1 MEFPKNNDGDL
12 NGSRPIYI
20 NDFSLYCILGGDKAQ
35 VLDALKIGKR
45 GCFTTYDVA
54 GVQRPAA
61 TIDPETLAPV
71 QEKKFD
77 NRVNR
82 LSQAALAGVEKTI
95 RKAVEKYGSDRVGI
109 FIGSCDNGSEA
120 SMAALK
126 CFKET
131 GAFPEGY
138 VLDYQRADFPAQFI
152 AQRFGITG
160 LLSVHSTACASSAS
174 AFVSARN
181 ALYAGNCDVA
191 IVGGVDIASLSVI
204 LGFASLEAMSD
215 KPTNPFSANRSGLTL
230 GDAAVFFVVT
240 RAPDADL
247 CAADCENLKVIGF
260 GESADADHITAP
272 RADGEGAYQAMKA
285 ALEDA
290 GLDASQIGYVNLHGT
305 GTELND
311 AMESRAVHWIFADSI
326 GAETAAVPASST
338 KALTG
343 HTLGAAGALEL
354 AFCCLALKSGNESC
368 VSRNGDNGERTSVL
382 PVHLF
387 DGVVDP
393 KLPPIHLVKPG
404 ETAVK
409 LKYCMSNSFA
419 FGGCNVSLIVENG
432 LA

>member
-1 MEFPKNNDGDL
+1 MN
-12 NGSRPIYI
+12 RPLYI
-20 NDFSLYCILGGDKAQ
+20 NDFSLHCILGSDKAL
-35 VLDALKIGKR
+35 VFEKLSKGER
-45 GCFTTYDVA
+45 GNFTSYDVA
-54 GVQRPAA
+54 GVMRPAA
-61 TIDPETLAPV
+61 TIDPESLPPV
-71 QEKKFD
+71 SDKKFD

-82 LSQAALAGVEKTI
+82 LSQASLENIDATV
-95 RKAVEKYGSDRVGI
+95 RKAVGLFGPNRVGL
-109 FIGSCDNGSEA
+109 FLGSCDNGSEA
-120 SMAALK
+120 SVAALR

-138 VLDYQRADFPAQFI
+138 VLDYQLADYPAKFI
-152 AQRFGITG
+152 AERFGITG
-160 LLSVHSTACASSAS
+160 MTSVHSTACASSAS

-181 ALYAGNCDVA
+181 NLYAGNCDVA

-230 GDAAVFFVVT
+230 GDASVFFVVT
-240 RAPDADL
+240 REPCAEL
-247 CAADCENLKVIGF
+247 CTPECRGLKVVGF

-285 ALEDA
+285 ALVDA
-290 GLDASQIGYVNLHGT
+290 GIEASQIGYVNLHGT

-311 AMESRAVHWIFADSI
+311 AMESRAVNRLFGEANHED
-326 GAETAAVPASST
+326 VPVSST

-343 HTLGAAGALEL
+343 HTLGAAGALEV
-354 AFCCLALKSGNESC
+354 AFCCLALL
-368 VSRNGDNGERTSVL
+368 SRDGENNCTL

-393 KLPPIHLVKPG
+393 GLPPVHLVKIG
-404 ETAVK
+404 EKANN

-419 FGGCNVSLIVENG
+419 FGGCNVSLIIENG
-432 LA
+432 LV

>member
-1 MEFPKNNDGDL
+1 MNKPL
-12 NGSRPIYI
+12 YI
-20 NDFSLYCILGGDKAQ
+20 NDFSCYSILGGDKVQ
-35 VLDALKIGKR
+35 VLDALKCAKR
-45 GCFTTYDVA
+45 GEFTTYDVA

-61 TIDPETLAPV
+61 TIDSKTLAPV
-71 QEKKFD
+71 NEKKFD

-82 LSQAALAGVEKTI
+82 LSQAALKGIEKTI
-95 RKAVEKYGSDRVGI
+95 CKAVEKFGASRVGL

-120 SMAALK
+120 SVAALR

-131 GAFPEGY
+131 GKFPDGY
-138 VLDYQRADFPAQFI
+138 VLDYQCAEFPALFI
-152 AQRFGITG
+152 AERFGIKG
-160 LLSVHSTACASSAS
+160 MISVHSTACASSAS

-181 ALYAGNCDVA
+181 NLYAGNCDVA

-230 GDAAVFFVVT
+230 GDAAAFFVVT
-240 RAPDADL
+240 HEPCAEL
-247 CAADCENLKVIGF
+247 CTKECESLKVVGF

-285 ALEDA
+285 ALDDA

-311 AMESRAVHWIFADSI
+311 AMESRAVNRLFGEANHAD
-326 GAETAAVPASST
+326 VPVSST

-354 AFCCLALKSGNESC
+354 AFCCLSLLSC
-368 VSRNGDNGERTSVL
+368 DSKNNNTL
-382 PVHLF
+382 PAHLF
-387 DGVVDP
+387 DGVIDP
-393 KLPPIHLVKPG
+393 NLPPVHLVQRG
-404 ETAVK
+404 ECAK
-409 LKYCMSNSFA
+409 NLKYCMSNSFA

-432 LA
+432 FV

>member
-1 MEFPKNNDGDL
+1 MEFPKNNAGDL
-12 NGSRPIYI
+12 NGYRPIYI

-35 VLDALKIGKR
+35 VLDALKNGKR

-61 TIDPETLAPV
+61 TIDPQTLAPV

-215 KPTNPFSANRSGLTL
+215 KLTNPFSANRSGLTL

-311 AMESRAVHWIFADSI
+311 AMESRAVHRIFADSI
-326 GAETAAVPASST
+326 GAEIAAVPASST

-354 AFCCLALKSGNESC
+354 AFCCLALKSGNNSGA
-368 VSRNGDNGERTSVL
+368 SRNGDNGERTSVL

-393 KLPPIHLVKPG
+393 KLPPVHLVKPG

>member
-1 MEFPKNNDGDL
+1 MEIEKNKL
-12 NGSRPIYI
+12 ASHVSRSKPVYI
-20 NDFSLYCILGGDKAQ
+20 NDFSLYCILGGDKVQ
-35 VLDALKIGKR
+35 VLDALKNGRR

-61 TIDPETLAPV
+61 TIDPATLAPV

-82 LSQAALAGVEKTI
+82 LSQAALVGIEKTI
-95 RKAVEKYGSDRVGI
+95 QKAVEKYGANRVGV

-120 SMAALK
+120 SLAALK
-126 CFKET
+126 QFKET
-131 GAFPEGY
+131 GSFPEGY

-152 AQRFGITG
+152 AQRYGITG
-160 LLSVHSTACASSAS
+160 MLSVHSTACASSAS

-181 ALYAGNCDVA
+181 NLYADNCDVA

-215 KPTNPFSANRSGLTL
+215 RPTNPFSANRSGLTL

-240 RAPDADL
+240 RTPDADL
-247 CAADCENLKVIGF
+247 CMADCENLKVIGF

-290 GLDASQIGYVNLHGT
+290 GLNASQIDYVNLHGT

-311 AMESRAVHWIFADSI
+311 AMESRAVQRIFADSI
-326 GAETAAVPASST
+326 GAETASVPVSST

-354 AFCCLALKSGNESC
+354 AFCCLAMTGNHEYP
-368 VSRNGDNGERTSVL
+368 L
-382 PVHLF
+382 PAHLF

-393 KLPPIHLVKPG
+393 NLPPLHLVKAG
-404 ETAVK
+404 ETAK
-409 LKYCMSNSFA
+409 NLKYCMSNSFA

-432 LA
+432 GV

>member
-1 MEFPKNNDGDL
+1 MNKPL
-12 NGSRPIYI
+12 YI
-20 NDFSLYCILGGDKAQ
+20 NNFSCYCILGGEKAQ
-35 VLDALKIGKR
+35 ILDALKNAER
-45 GCFTTYDVA
+45 GHFTMYDVA

-61 TIDPETLAPV
+61 TIEPETLPV
-71 QEKKFD
+71 VSEKKFD

-82 LSQAALAGVEKTI
+82 LSQAALKGMDKTI
-95 RKAVEKYGSDRVGI
+95 RKAVEKYGANRVGI

-120 SMAALK
+120 SMAALRG
-126 CFKET
+126 FKET

-138 VLDYQRADFPAQFI
+138 VLDYQRADFPALFI
-152 AQRFGITG
+152 AERFEITG
-160 LLSVHSTACASSAS
+160 MKSVHSTACASSAS

-181 ALYAGNCDVA
+181 NLYAGNCDVA

-230 GDAAVFFVVT
+230 GDAAAFFVVT

-311 AMESRAVHWIFADSI
+311 AMESRAVQRIFADDI
-326 GAETAAVPASST
+326 GAAVANVPVSST

-354 AFCCLALKSGNESC
+354 AFCCLALKSGNKSDA
-368 VSRNGDNGERTSVL
+368 SRKDDNGNLCFL

-393 KLPPIHLVKPG
+393 NLPPLHLVKAG
-404 ETAVK
+404 ETEQN

>member
-1 MEFPKNNDGDL
+1 MEFPKNNAGDL

-35 VLDALKIGKR
+35 VLDALKNGKR

-126 CFKET
+126 YFKET

-240 RAPDADL
+240 RAPDAAL

-311 AMESRAVHWIFADSI
+311 AMESRAVHRFFADSI

-354 AFCCLALKSGNESC
+354 AFCCLALKSVNNSGA
-368 VSRNGDNGERTSVL
+368 SRNGDNGERTSVL

-393 KLPPIHLVKPG
+393 KLPPVHLVKPG

>member
-1 MEFPKNNDGDL
+1 MEFPKNNAGDL

-35 VLDALKIGKR
+35 VLDALKNGKR

-126 CFKET
+126 YFKET

-240 RAPDADL
+240 RAPDAAL

-311 AMESRAVHWIFADSI
+311 AMESRAVHRIFADSI
-326 GAETAAVPASST
+326 GAEIAAVPASST

-354 AFCCLALKSGNESC
+354 AFCCLALKSVNNSGA
-368 VSRNGDNGERTSVL
+368 SRNGDNGERTSVL

-393 KLPPIHLVKPG
+393 KLPPVHLVKPG

>member
-1 MEFPKNNDGDL
+1 MK
-12 NGSRPIYI
+12 RPVYI
-20 NDFSLYCILGGDKAQ
+20 NDFSLCCILGSDKAQ
-35 VLDALKIGKR
+35 VFDALTNGKR
-45 GCFTTYDVA
+45 GTFNMYDVA
-54 GVQRPAA
+54 GVMRPAA
-61 TIDPETLAPV
+61 TIDPATLAPV
-71 QEKKFD
+71 PEQKFD

-82 LSQAALAGVEKTI
+82 LSQAALTELENTI
-95 RKAVEKYGSDRVGI
+95 RKAVGKFGADRVGI
-109 FIGSCDNGSEA
+109 FLGSCDNGSEA

-138 VLDYQRADFPAQFI
+138 VLDYQRADFPARFI

-160 LLSVHSTACASSAS
+160 MLSVHSTACASSAS

-181 ALYAGNCDVA
+181 NLYAGNCDVA

-215 KPTNPFSANRSGLTL
+215 KPTNPFSANRSGLSL

-240 RAPDADL
+240 KEPCADL
-247 CAADCENLKVIGF
+247 CTAKCEGLKVVGF

-290 GLDASQIGYVNLHGT
+290 GLNAAQIGYVNLHGT

-311 AMESRAVHWIFADSI
+311 AMESRAVHRIFAADI
-326 GAETAAVPASST
+326 GAANADVPVSST

-354 AFCCLALKSGNESC
+354 AFCCMTLKEG
-368 VSRNGDNGERTSVL
+368 VL
-382 PVHLF
+382 PAHHF
-387 DGVVDP
+387 DGNVDP
-393 KLPPIHLVKPG
+393 DFPPLHLVKAG
-404 ETAVK
+404 ETAQN

-432 LA
+432 AV